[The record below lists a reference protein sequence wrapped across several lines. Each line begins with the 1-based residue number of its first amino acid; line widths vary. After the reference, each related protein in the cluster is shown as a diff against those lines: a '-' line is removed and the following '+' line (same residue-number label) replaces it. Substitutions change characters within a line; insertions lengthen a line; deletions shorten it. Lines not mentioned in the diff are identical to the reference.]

1 MARRSIHDLGSLQR
15 AVIEVVWREGEV
27 SVNQVLGSLP
37 GRKPAYTTVLTVL
50 QKLERAGWI
59 KHRVKGRAYLYR
71 AVRSRRAEGIDTVHR
86 FLKSV
91 FAGDPLLL
99 FEHLLE
105 SDEVGPEELAALQR
119 MLEEHR
125 KEARP

>member
-15 AVIEVVWREGEV
+15 AVIEIVWREGEV
-27 SVNQVLGSLP
+27 TVSQVLASLP
-37 GRKPAYTTVLTVL
+37 GKPAYTTVLTVL

-59 KHRVKGRAYLYR
+59 RHRVKGRAYLYR
-71 AVRSRRAEGIDTVHR
+71 AARSRKAEGVETVHR

-91 FAGDPLLL
+91 FGGDPLLL

-105 SDEVGPEELAALQR
+105 SEEIGPDELAQLQR
-119 MLEEHR
+119 MIEEHR
-125 KEARP
+125 KETRP